1 MFDMRSYI
9 VSLIAVFL
17 ALGIGILMGTV
28 IVDRGV
34 LVEQQNVL
42 VKKLQEEF
50 GSLRQE
56 NNVLKRDLDA
66 RNKFEEETIS
76 LFVQNQLPQQN
87 ITMVTTSG
95 VSEAVVKEVGNVLNL
110 AGVQY
115 NTVNILT
122 PDFDLKNKVTQKQIL
137 AQFPGELISSRE
149 LKKRVIK
156 KIAEE
161 LLSSSEK
168 PFIKFLSNL
177 NFVKENNALA
187 SPPSSV
193 IVFAESEERVSPVA
207 RELSIQLVQS
217 LKELNVTAIGV
228 ESSTVTN
235 SYISDFGTAGTT
247 STIDNI
253 DTVPGRVALIYVL
266 KGNNGN
272 FGTKSTAQSLM
283 PPLK

>member
-28 IVDRGV
+28 IVDKGV
-34 LVEQQNVL
+34 LVEQQSVL

-56 NNVLKRDLDA
+56 NSTLQRDLDA
-66 RNKFEEETIS
+66 RNKFEEETTS

-95 VSEAVVKEVGNVLNL
+95 VSEVVIRGVSNVLSLTGAQHN
-110 AGVQY
+110 V
-115 NTVNILT
+115 VNIST

-137 AQFPGELISSRE
+137 AQFPGELISGRE

-177 NFVKENNALA
+177 NFAKESNVLA
-187 SPPSSV
+187 SPPSAV

-207 RELSIQLVQS
+207 RELSIQLIQS
-217 LKELNVTAIGV
+217 LRELNVTAIGV

-235 SYISDFGTAGTT
+235 SYISDFETAGTS

-266 KGNNGN
+266 RGNNGN
-272 FGTKSTAQSLM
+272 FGIKKTAQSLM
-283 PPLK
+283 PPFK